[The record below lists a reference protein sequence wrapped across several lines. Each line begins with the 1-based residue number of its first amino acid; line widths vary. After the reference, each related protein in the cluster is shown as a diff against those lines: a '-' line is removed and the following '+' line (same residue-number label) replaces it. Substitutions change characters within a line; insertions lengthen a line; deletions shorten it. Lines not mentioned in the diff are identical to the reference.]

1 MKIDKNRNIILI
13 GYMGSGKSTVGKKA
27 AKALEYTFLDTDALI
42 EQEEGMTIAALFEEK
57 GEPYFREKE
66 TETICRLITEPKG
79 NIIATGGGLPM
90 REGNA
95 ELLKE
100 LGTVIYLKAET
111 DTLLARLS
119 GDTARPLL
127 KNGDLR
133 EKIETMLAI
142 RGPVYE
148 KAADI
153 ILQTD
158 TMSFYEIICRIEKL
172 LKIRN
177 TEG

>member
-1 MKIDKNRNIILI
+1 MKPDKNRNIILI
-13 GYMGSGKSTVGKKA
+13 GYMGSGKSTVGRKA
-27 AKALEYTFLDTDALI
+27 AKAVEYNFLDTDALI
-42 EQEEGMTIAALFEEK
+42 EKEEGMTISKLFEEK

-66 TETICRLITEPKG
+66 TETIKRLIAEPKG

-90 REGNA
+90 KDGNA

-100 LGTVIYLKAET
+100 LGTVIYLKAGT
-111 DTLLARLS
+111 DTLMKRLS
-119 GDTARPLL
+119 GDNARPLL

-148 KAADI
+148 ACADLV
-153 ILQTD
+153 LQTD
-158 TMSFYEIICRIEKL
+158 NMSFYEIICQIEKL
-172 LKIRN
+172 LK
-177 TEG
+177 

>member
-1 MKIDKNRNIILI
+1 MKPDKNRNIILI
-13 GYMGSGKSTVGKKA
+13 GYMGSGKSTVGRKA
-27 AKALEYTFLDTDALI
+27 ARAVEYNFLDTDALI
-42 EQEEGMTIAALFEEK
+42 EKEEGMTIAKLFEEK

-66 TETICRLITEPKG
+66 TETIRKLIAEPKG

-90 REGNA
+90 KEGNA

-111 DTLLARLS
+111 DTLMKRLS
-119 GDTARPLL
+119 GDNARPLL

-148 KAADI
+148 ACADLV
-153 ILQTD
+153 LQTD
-158 TMSFYEIICRIEKL
+158 NMSFYEIICQIEKL
-172 LKIRN
+172 LK
-177 TEG
+177 